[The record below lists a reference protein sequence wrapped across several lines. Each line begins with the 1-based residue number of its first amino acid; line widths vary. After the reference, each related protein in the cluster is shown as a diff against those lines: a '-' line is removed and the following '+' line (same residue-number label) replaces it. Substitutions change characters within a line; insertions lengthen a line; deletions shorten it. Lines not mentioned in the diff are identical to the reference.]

1 VFLTGEPGSGKTH
14 TVNRY
19 IELMR
24 RQRVGVAFTAS
35 TGIAA
40 THDQV
45 AVMALNLTPSAV
57 SAAVRTLEV
66 EHGVEMFDRIGRGI
80 ALTEVGRLF
89 LTEARAVLHRVV
101 SAELALSVRAAVEDG
116 AGAAMVSELVARP
129 RIEAGRL
136 RKLPLPPTTRAFSV
150 LRHDKRYLSKAAR
163 AMLDLLSAS

>member
-1 VFLTGEPGSGKTH
+1 
-14 TVNRY
+14 
-19 IELMR
+19 
-24 RQRVGVAFTAS
+24 
-35 TGIAA
+35 
-40 THDQV
+40 
-45 AVMALNLTPSAV
+45 
-57 SAAVRTLEV
+57 
-66 EHGVEMFDRIGRGI
+66 
-80 ALTEVGRLF
+80 VGRLF
-89 LTEARAVLHRVV
+89 LTEARAVLDRVV